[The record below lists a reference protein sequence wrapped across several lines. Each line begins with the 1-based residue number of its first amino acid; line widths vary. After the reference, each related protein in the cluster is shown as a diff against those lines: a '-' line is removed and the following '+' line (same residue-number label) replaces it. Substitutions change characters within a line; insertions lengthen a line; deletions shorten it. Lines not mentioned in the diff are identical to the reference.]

1 MSKAPKPTIVFA
13 LLGAT
18 FAALAVSSVQSF
30 AASSCAADLRQTRT
44 ELSETPDSQQKTDAM
59 GLYSAAMNASREGQ
73 DGQCLG
79 DLHRALVVLAV
90 YPVDGGSVG
99 VNPASTSSAAPAP
112 SHDPGS
118 GDHHGHGHDHK

>member
-1 MSKAPKPTIVFA
+1 MFKAPKSTIVFA
-13 LLGAT
+13 LLGTT
-18 FAALAVSSVQSF
+18 FAALAASSVPSI
-30 AASSCAADLRQTRT
+30 AAPSCAADLRATRT
-44 ELSETPDSQQKTDAM
+44 ELSDTPDGQQKTDAM
-59 GLYSAAMNASREGQ
+59 GLYSEAMNASREGQ

-79 DLHRALVVLAV
+79 DLHQASMVLSE

-99 VNPASTSSAAPAP
+99 VNPASAAPAP